1 MDPGNGTTDTAYQVG
16 GGTPVCSITKRALIG
31 GCVYGWQV
39 LVGSLE
45 LVIFE
50 RFEPQYKADFDHIL
64 QRAGYDAERKTML
77 LDAHLRALR

>member
-1 MDPGNGTTDTAYQVG
+1 MVLLIPLTRYD
-16 GGTPVCSITKRALIG
+16 ITGAVDIVILYFL
-31 GCVYGWQV
+31 CCDFPNMQV

-50 RFEPQYKADFDHIL
+50 RFEPQYKADFDLIL
-64 QRAGYDAERKTML
+64 QRAGYDADRKTML